1 VPVSRDGE
9 SVTLTREWVDEAWR
23 SSNRYYVPDE
33 SRYPGSVEQF
43 VEAFFKGLVTWRDI
57 LTKDGRAQRAAAKAL
72 RNEWRQTGRMQ
83 LGPTL
88 AGMLHDSGR
97 PSRHTRNL
105 GQAART
111 STTFAL
117 RRS

>member
-9 SVTLTREWVDEAWR
+9 SVTLTREWVEEAWR
-23 SSNRYYVPDE
+23 SSNKYYVPDE

-57 LTKDGRAQRAAAKAL
+57 LTKDGRAQRAAA
-72 RNEWRQTGRMQ
+72 RRFGTSGGRQ
-83 LGPTL
+83 
-88 AGMLHDSGR
+88 AGCSLVRLSQGSRFR
-97 PSRHTRNL
+97 PPVAARTHL